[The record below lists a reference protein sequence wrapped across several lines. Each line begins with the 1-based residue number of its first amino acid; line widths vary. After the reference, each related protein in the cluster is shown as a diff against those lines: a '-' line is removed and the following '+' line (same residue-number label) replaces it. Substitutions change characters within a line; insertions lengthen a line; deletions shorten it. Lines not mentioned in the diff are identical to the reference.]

1 MKNFAFLPL
10 ALLVSACAV
19 GHSDSAEVTIYPAQT
34 VVTVDGSNP
43 VAEAITLR
51 DDKIVGVDSLANLEK
66 QFPKAALNQQYAH
79 SVIIPG
85 LIDPHVHMTLGAMM
99 YGLDWVPPWDM
110 VHPNGVIAGLP
121 SKIELLQSIKT
132 FSSQK
137 PGDTPLILYGYH
149 NLVQGDISKTDL
161 DAISNTRPIIL
172 WHYSGHDFYMNTNAL
187 ELFNITADLHG
198 TYEGV
203 AIDKDGN
210 LTGRIFKDA
219 VEPLLPKIAPYL
231 LNPAHI
237 EKGFNGFETILA
249 RGGVTTIAEMGYG
262 IFGREFENKV
272 LARHYSADDPYALY
286 LVPEHRAFS
295 REFGKDS
302 AAKMVEF
309 AETDTRILPQVKLF
323 TDAAFYSQTMK
334 LAAPGYLSGQS
345 KGTDG
350 LWVTQPADLPELMA
364 RYWDAGLDIHIH
376 SNGDAAQDST
386 LAAFARQSEGKD
398 GQRLIIEHAGLI
410 TPTQMAK
417 TSELGIGISAASHYV
432 NFMGQ
437 DYKPVIEEKA
447 DYITPLASAFGAGLR
462 VTVHSDAPLAPP
474 MPLLAAGR
482 HMTRATREGGIST
495 PREKLTADQALRAI
509 TIEAAWSLGLE
520 DEIGSI
526 EVGKQANFTIVG
538 VNPLILPGES
548 WGAIP
553 IKGVMLKGVPHE
565 LNEK

>member
-1 MKNFAFLPL
+1 
-10 ALLVSACAV
+10 
-19 GHSDSAEVTIYPAQT
+19 
-34 VVTVDGSNP
+34 
-43 VAEAITLR
+43 
-51 DDKIVGVDSLANLEK
+51 
-66 QFPKAALNQQYAH
+66 
-79 SVIIPG
+79 
-85 LIDPHVHMTLGAMM
+85 
-99 YGLDWVPPWDM
+99 
-110 VHPNGVIAGLP
+110 
-121 SKIELLQSIKT
+121 
-132 FSSQK
+132 
-137 PGDTPLILYGYH
+137 
-149 NLVQGDISKTDL
+149 
-161 DAISNTRPIIL
+161 
-172 WHYSGHDFYMNTNAL
+172 MNTNAL

-495 PREKLTADQALRAI
+495 PREKLTADQAKIIYHEFRRSRQFPTRAWVRVRNWHDRGSCYYDVCRGLRIASSQFRFLQDATENLFHRCRRANYRLTTFNTHHLLHRQTAPEHRSGDDI
-509 TIEAAWSLGLE
+509 DCLLSRRKYFQFNRSFRPCKHSL
-520 DEIGSI
+520 IC
-526 EVGKQANFTIVG
+526 
-538 VNPLILPGES
+538 
-548 WGAIP
+548 
-553 IKGVMLKGVPHE
+553 
-565 LNEK
+565 